1 MAAGRP
7 VMSCVYV
14 KGRAGNDC
22 SLWRCYKLIM
32 TEITRFAPSPTGHLH
47 LGHVASALRGW
58 RAAAESGGR
67 FVLRIE
73 DIDTVRCQPRF
84 MTDLYADLTWL
95 GLSWPQPVRRQSQ
108 HMDEYRH
115 ALNALGARGLLYPCF
130 CTRRDIMEAAGA
142 PHHAPDGAMVYP
154 GTCCHMGPARR
165 AALLAAGAP
174 HALRLDM
181 ARALALPGAGALTWD
196 ELGHGPQPCQ
206 PELFGDVVLAR
217 KDVPASYHLC
227 VTHDDALQGITLV
240 TRGVDLRPA
249 TGLHRLLQ
257 HIMGWPAPRYSH
269 HALLCDSAGR
279 RLAKRDGAVSIRSMR
294 EAGMTPAQ
302 VCRAAMVADHISAV
316 PSGEGSL

>member
-1 MAAGRP
+1 MACACTKKRN
-7 VMSCVYV
+7 
-14 KGRAGNDC
+14 GNDF
-22 SLWRCYKLIM
+22 SLSYCYGLIM
-32 TEITRFAPSPTGHLH
+32 AEITRFAPSPTGHLH
-47 LGHVASALRGW
+47 LGHVAAALRGW

-67 FVLRIE
+67 FILRVE

-84 MTDLYADLTWL
+84 ITDLYADLAWL
-95 GLSWPQPVRRQSQ
+95 GLSWPLPVRRQSQ
-108 HMDEYRH
+108 HMDEYRRV
-115 ALNALGARGLLYPCF
+115 LDTLSARGLLYPCF
-130 CTRRDIMEAAGA
+130 CSRRDIMEAAGA

-154 GTCCHMGPARR
+154 GTCRHMASARR
-165 AALLAAGAP
+165 AALLAAGTP

-181 ARALALPGAGALTWD
+181 ARALELPGANALTWD
-196 ELGHGPQPCQ
+196 EVGHGPQRCQ

-217 KDVPASYHLC
+217 KDIPASYHLC

-269 HALLCDSAGR
+269 HALLCDSTGR

-294 EAGMTPAQ
+294 EAGMIPAQ
-302 VCRAAMVADHISAV
+302 VCRAAMVADYISAV